1 MTCRQ
6 AIQACLA
13 ARHYECMDLKAVLFD
28 MDGVLYDS
36 MPSHAEAWVSVMA
49 ECGYRFS
56 REDAY
61 LNEGRTGAATIR
73 LVCDREG
80 VSLSDREIDALYDEK
95 KKIFRSLPEP
105 EPMPGGYDLLKK
117 VAESGLATMVVT
129 GSGHADLLDRLN
141 RTFPGIAFRRD
152 RMVTAFDVQHGKPHP
167 EPYLMALAKGGWRPW
182 EAVAVENAPLG
193 IASAHAAGLFT
204 VAVNTGP
211 LSDAC
216 LLDAGADLL
225 FHRMADAVNAWE
237 ELMTA
242 AEKGNQ

>member
-1 MTCRQ
+1 MNPRQ
-6 AIQACLA
+6 AIQSYLA
-13 ARHYECMDLKAVLFD
+13 AKQYERMDLKAVLFD

-36 MPSHAEAWVSVMA
+36 MPNHAEAWVSVMT

-80 VSLSDREIDALYDEK
+80 ISLSDREIEAFYDEK
-95 KKIFRSLPEP
+95 KEAFRSLPEAG
-105 EPMPGGYDLLKK
+105 PMPGAYELLKK
-117 VAESGLATMVVT
+117 VAGAGIVPAVVT

-152 RMVTAFDVQHGKPHP
+152 RMITAFDVKHGKPHP
-167 EPYLMALAKGGWRPW
+167 EPYLMALAKGRWRPW
-182 EAVAVENAPLG
+182 EVMVVENAPLG
-193 IASAHAAGLFT
+193 IASAHAAGLFAL
-204 VAVNTGP
+204 AVNTGP

-216 LLDAGADLL
+216 LLEAGASLL
-225 FHRMADAVNAWE
+225 FHGMAEVAGTWE
-237 ELMTA
+237 EFM
-242 AEKGNQ
+242 NFCC